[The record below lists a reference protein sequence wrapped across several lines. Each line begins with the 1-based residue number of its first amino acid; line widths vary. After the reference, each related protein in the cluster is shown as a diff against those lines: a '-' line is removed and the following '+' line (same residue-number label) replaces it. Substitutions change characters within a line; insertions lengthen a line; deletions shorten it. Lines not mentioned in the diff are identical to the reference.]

1 MERGKIQ
8 GIHGH
13 NHTHTSVHFRYNS
26 AENSFRS
33 SVYTRCVSD
42 IFLLMFFQRSLIF
55 VFLFCYQPMKKILFL
70 RFQKCSTLGVCE
82 EEDGNFNR
90 SLILFFNFQF
100 NSIQFISNLISI
112 PITLSPVLSLQQFI
126 FLLNCKLS
134 FISVCNLY
142 IFICVLFFSDV
153 CMYLML

>member
-1 MERGKIQ
+1 ME
-8 GIHGH
+8 
-13 NHTHTSVHFRYNS
+13 TLTE
-26 AENSFRS
+26 ASFYS
-33 SVYTRCVSD
+33 S
-42 IFLLMFFQRSLIF
+42 I
-55 VFLFCYQPMKKILFL
+55 
-70 RFQKCSTLGVCE
+70 
-82 EEDGNFNR
+82 
-90 SLILFFNFQF
+90 F